1 MTRLD
6 TLLFLWIN
14 ATADTP
20 AWLLALARW
29 ISTDLPALAV
39 VALVPLLLFGP
50 AARRQFLGVC
60 LAMVLAWLA
69 VRGIRETVHVAR
81 PFELGLGRQWLAHA
95 ATASFPSFHAA
106 VAGAWAVALA
116 FFASRHPRRWLIAA
130 GAVALAIAWSRVFLG
145 LHFVSDIAVGL
156 LLGAA
161 SALTARQGFAWLD
174 RRRRRLLPTSV
185 PQAVADTA
193 LGSVSQALDTNR
205 HKTGGTGAV

>member
-14 ATADTP
+14 ATPDTP

-29 ISTDLPALAV
+29 VSTDLPALAV
-39 VALVPLLLFGP
+39 LALVPLLLFGRGG
-50 AARRQFLGVC
+50 RRQCLGVC

-81 PFELGLGRQWLAHA
+81 PFELGLGGQWLEHA

-106 VAGAWAVALA
+106 VAGAWAVGLA
-116 FFASRHPRRWLIAA
+116 FFAPWHPRRWLVAA

-156 LLGAA
+156 LLGVACA
-161 SALTARQGFAWLD
+161 VTARRGFAWWD
-174 RRRRRLLPTSV
+174 RRRAAWPLRSV
-185 PQAVADTA
+185 A
-193 LGSVSQALDTNR
+193 GSGNR
-205 HKTGGTGAV
+205 

>member
-1 MTRLD
+1 MTPLD

-14 ATADTP
+14 ASAATP

-29 ISTDLPALAV
+29 VSTDLPALAI
-39 VALVPLLLFGP
+39 VALVPLVLFGP
-50 AARRQFLGVC
+50 AARRQLLGVC

-106 VAGAWAVALA
+106 VAGAWAGGLAMFAPQRPRLWLALA
-116 FFASRHPRRWLIAA
+116 
-130 GAVALAIAWSRVFLG
+130 GGVALAIAWSRVFLG

-156 LLGAA
+156 VLGAA
-161 SALTARQGFAWLD
+161 CAVTARQSFTWLD
-174 RRRRRLLPTSV
+174 RRRRTV
-185 PQAVADTA
+185 PALRPVA
-193 LGSVSQALDTNR
+193 GSENR
-205 HKTGGTGAV
+205 